1 VCAPQLSQENE
12 VETVAELPEV
22 AERWIDYVRAQ
33 NRSGA
38 RVLLYIVLVLYPA
51 FGILD
56 YIISRIT
63 PDFPKQTL
71 YTLWASRIV
80 VTACTLGM
88 FPIVRSRFFDR
99 HPSTVTSAYILLCA
113 CGIDVMIVLMGGME
127 SGYYAGLSLAMVAI
141 GLLFLWPTRVVLF
154 THSSIVVSFVL
165 PNLFLNPISKPI
177 DAVSNFFFLLA
188 TGIIASTGQVFAWR
202 NQRKELANT
211 ILLERTKANLEEA
224 HTKLKQLDEFKSTF
238 FANITHELKTP
249 LAMIL
254 SPLELMIDGELGKV
268 TDSQKATLQT
278 MLRSGMKLLKLIN
291 DLLDLTKLEESRI
304 RLRASEQDLTEYL
317 RGLAEQVKPLTL
329 RKGIELTFIAPETP
343 FRLYCDLERLE
354 RVFINLLSNAA
365 KFTPQQGHI
374 RVTLRGVADGVEVE
388 VKDDG
393 PGFPQDKAEQ
403 VFERFFQV
411 DQSGTRRYGG
421 TGIGLALAKELV
433 ELHGGRIWAQS
444 EEGAGA
450 TFTVFL
456 RSGKA
461 HLKPDQIVAAEET
474 FQRRES
480 TGRDSGLMDTSVEM
494 STRKDYRLLDI
505 AEASER
511 RVVERDWDEN
521 DRQWTVLIVE
531 DNPDVIRVIHL
542 SLRREFK
549 VMAAPDG
556 LKGFELALKE
566 QPNLIITD
574 LMMPGIDGLELT
586 KRLRAEPL
594 TKYTPIIMLT
604 ARGGTE
610 DRIAGIEQGVNAYL
624 SKPFSAKELLST
636 ARSLLNV
643 QESQADLL
651 MTQRMDSLETIA
663 GGLAHEINNPL
674 NYIKN
679 SVARI
684 KLDFADTLLMVN
696 DAKQEP
702 LKDAQAVKI
711 DKIAVRFQKMIDT
724 AESGVKRIAGTVE
737 LMGRYSREGYSRDLR
752 EHDVFQA
759 ARDVVQIVLPAT
771 GREVRVIETM
781 PEDGLVH
788 CVPEELNQVLSNL
801 LQNAFEA
808 VAEGTGEVHLFGST
822 TDEHVELH
830 VKDNGAGMPD
840 AVKQKIFNPFFSTK
854 GPGKGM
860 GMGLTMTRRV
870 VQSLGGTIA
879 VHSELGKGTEFV
891 VRIPRNRAALVA

>member
-1 VCAPQLSQENE
+1 MAIPQDSIGRDPSIRQKWADWL
-12 VETVAELPEV
+12 VG
-22 AERWIDYVRAQ
+22 R
-33 NRSGA
+33 NRSGTRTVLWLIVVFYPLFGVLDYLIMPRESLPVLWSSRVVITVITLLMF
-38 RVLLYIVLVLYPA
+38 RVL
-51 FGILD
+51 
-56 YIISRIT
+56 
-63 PDFPKQTL
+63 
-71 YTLWASRIV
+71 
-80 VTACTLGM
+80 
-88 FPIVRSRFFDR
+88 RSEVFKR
-99 HPSTVTSAYILLCA
+99 HSSAITSAYMTVVGFGIAIMIVVDHGFRSEYHAGLNLVMITGSLLFIWPWKVSLVANSAILLSY
-113 CGIDVMIVLMGGME
+113 IIPN
-127 SGYYAGLSLAMVAI
+127 AI
-141 GLLFLWPTRVVLF
+141 G
-154 THSSIVVSFVL
+154 SSSA
-165 PNLFLNPISKPI
+165 
-177 DAVSNFFFLLA
+177 DAVLGVTHLFFMVTTA
-188 TGIIASTGQVFAWR
+188 VVVIAGHFFTYSSQHQQVVD
-202 NQRKELANT
+202 Q
-211 ILLERTKANLEEA
+211 ILLDRAKANLETA
-224 HTKLKQLDEFKSTF
+224 HAQLKELDAFKSTF

-304 RLRASEQDLTEYL
+304 RLHASEANLTQYL
-317 RGLAEQVKPLTL
+317 HGLADQVQPLTQ
-329 RKGIELTFIAPETP
+329 RKGIDLTFVAPETP
-343 FRLYCDLERLE
+343 VFVHCDLERLE

-365 KFTPQQGHI
+365 KFTPQEGHI
-374 RVTLRGVADGVEVE
+374 ALTLREVPGGVEVE

-393 PGFPQDKAEQ
+393 PGFPSDKAVQ

-433 ELHGGRIWAQS
+433 ELHGGRIWAKS
-444 EEGAGA
+444 EVGQGA

-456 RSGKA
+456 RTGLK
-461 HLKPDQIVAAEET
+461 HLRPDQLVKSDQLPSYQENA
-474 FQRRES
+474 RRE
-480 TGRDSGLMDTSVEM
+480 SGLMDTSVEM

-511 RVVERDWDEN
+511 RVVERDFDEN
-521 DRQWTVLIVE
+521 ERQWTVLIVE

-556 LKGFELALKE
+556 LRGFELAQKE

-610 DRIAGIEQGVNAYL
+610 DRIAGIEQGVSAYL

-651 MTQRMDSLETIA
+651 MNQRMDSLESIA

-674 NYIKN
+674 NYVKN

-684 KLDFADTLLMVN
+684 KLDFAETLTLVEA
-696 DAKQEP
+696 AKTEP
-702 LKDAQAVKI
+702 LAEAQALKI
-711 DKIAVRFQKMIDT
+711 DKIAARFQKMIDT

-759 ARDVVQIVLPAT
+759 LRDVVLVVLPAT
-771 GREVRVIETM
+771 GRDVKVTDALPPTGAI
-781 PEDGLVH
+781 L
-788 CVPEELNQVLSNL
+788 CVPEEFNQVLTNL
-801 LQNAFEA
+801 LQNAIEA
-808 VAEGTGEVHLFGST
+808 VADGTGEVQLLGA
-822 TDEHVELH
+822 VEAGFLELR
-830 VKDNGAGMPD
+830 VKDNGSGIPES
-840 AVKQKIFNPFFSTK
+840 VRSKIFNPFFTTK

-870 VQSLGGTIA
+870 ILSLGGTIA
-879 VHSELGKGTEFV
+879 VQSETGKGTEFI
-891 VRIPRNRAALVA
+891 VRIPRHATGLVG

>member
-1 VCAPQLSQENE
+1 MERQV
-12 VETVAELPEV
+12 ELPEIG
-22 AERWIDYVRAQ
+22 ERWVEYVRAQ

-38 RVLLYIVLVLYPA
+38 RVLLYIVLGLYPA

-56 YIISRIT
+56 YIIARIT
-63 PDFPKQTL
+63 PDFPDARL
-71 YTLWASRIV
+71 YTLWASRAI
-80 VTACTLGM
+80 VTACTLAM
-88 FPIVRSRFFDR
+88 FPVVRSRFFDR
-99 HPSTVTSAYILLCA
+99 HPSAVTSAYILLCA
-113 CGIDVMIVLMGGME
+113 AGIDVMIVLMGGLE

-141 GLLFLWPTRVVLF
+141 GLLFLWPTRIVLF
-154 THSSIVVSFVL
+154 THGAIVLSFVL
-165 PNLFLNPISKPI
+165 PNLLLNTIRKPM
-177 DAVSNFFFLLA
+177 DAVSNFFFLFA
-188 TGIIASTGQVFAWR
+188 TGVIASAGQVFAWR

-224 HTKLKQLDEFKSTF
+224 HTKLKQLDAFKSTF

-304 RLRASEQDLTEYL
+304 RLRASEQNLTEYL
-317 RGLAEQVKPLTL
+317 HGLVDQVQPLTQ
-329 RKGIELTFIAPETP
+329 RKGISLAFTAPDAP
-343 FRLYCDLERLE
+343 VLLYCDLERLE

-365 KFTPQQGHI
+365 KFTPQEGHI
-374 RVTLRGVADGVEVE
+374 AVALKLVDGGATVEVS
-388 VKDDG
+388 DDG
-393 PGFPQDKAEQ
+393 PGFPSDKAEQ

-433 ELHGGRIWAQS
+433 ELHGGRIWATS
-444 EEGAGA
+444 EIGEGA

-456 RSGKA
+456 RSGQG
-461 HLKPDQIVAAEET
+461 HLKADQLARQEET
-474 FQRRES
+474 TTRVDSKQ
-480 TGRDSGLMDTSVEM
+480 RDSGLMDTSVEM

-511 RVVERDWDEN
+511 RVVERDFDEN

-556 LKGFELALKE
+556 LKGFELAVKE

-604 ARGGTE
+604 ARGGTD
-610 DRIAGIEQGVNAYL
+610 DRIAGIEQGVSAYL

-651 MTQRMDSLETIA
+651 MNQRMDSLETIA

-684 KLDFADTLLMVN
+684 KLDFAETLTLVQ
-696 DAKQEP
+696 DAKVAP
-702 LKDAQAVKI
+702 LQDAQAVKI
-711 DKIAVRFQKMIDT
+711 DKLAARFQKMIDT

-752 EHDVFQA
+752 EHDVFRA
-759 ARDVVQIVLPAT
+759 AHDVVQVVLPAT
-771 GREVRVIETM
+771 GRDVKVIENM
-781 PEDGLVH
+781 PESGLIH
-788 CVPEELNQVLSNL
+788 CVPEEFNQVLSNL
-801 LQNAFEA
+801 LQNAIEA
-808 VAEGTGEVHLFGST
+808 VQEGTGEVQLFGSVT
-822 TDEHVELH
+822 ADFVELH
-830 VKDNGAGMPD
+830 VKDNGPGMPD
-840 AVKQKIFNPFFSTK
+840 AVKNKIFNPFFSTK

-879 VHSELGKGTEFV
+879 VQSEVGKGTEFT
-891 VRIPRNRAALVA
+891 VRIPRNVSPFAG

>member
-1 VCAPQLSQENE
+1 MVVRGPAASGIHPVVSE
-12 VETVAELPEV
+12 ELIES
-22 AERWIDYVRAQ
+22 RWQAWLVHR
-33 NRSGA
+33 NRQGA
-38 RVLLYIVLVLYPA
+38 RIAFWLTITIYPA
-51 FGILD
+51 FGVLD
-56 YIISRIT
+56 W
-63 PDFPKQTL
+63 L
-71 YTLWASRIV
+71 
-80 VTACTLGM
+80 TAPPQWL
-88 FPIVRSRFFDR
+88 
-99 HPSTVTSAYILLCA
+99 H
-113 CGIDVMIVLMGGME
+113 
-127 SGYYAGLSLAMVAI
+127 
-141 GLLFLWPTRVVLF
+141 FLWTTRL
-154 THSSIVVSFVL
+154 VVSGWSV
-165 PNLFLNPISKPI
+165 
-177 DAVSNFFFLLA
+177 FLLA
-188 TGIIASTGQVFAWR
+188 TLNRPFFARHWRLLTSTHALMLGFGIAAMVYVMGGFSTPYYAGFNLSMMGVGLLFVWRPQQAAWTYCAIVASYVIPNAFNAHARDWINGAPNLFFVLSTATVVTTAHYYTYSGQRAQLIDQLV
-202 NQRKELANT
+202 
-211 ILLERTKANLEEA
+211 LESTKANLEEA
-224 HTKLKQLDEFKSTF
+224 HAKLKQLDEFKSTF

-304 RLRASEQDLTEYL
+304 RLRASEQNLTEYL
-317 RGLAEQVKPLTL
+317 RGLADQVKPLTQ
-329 RKGIELTFIAPETP
+329 RKGIELTFVAPETP
-343 FRLYCDLERLE
+343 FILYCDLERLE

-365 KFTPQQGHI
+365 KFTPQEGHI
-374 RVTLRGVADGVEVE
+374 FVTMRSVADGVEVE

-393 PGFPQDKAEQ
+393 PGFPADKAKQ

-433 ELHGGRIWAQS
+433 ELHGGRIWAES
-444 EEGAGA
+444 EVGQGA

-456 RSGKA
+456 RNGAA
-461 HLKPDQIVAAEET
+461 HLKPDQLVNPVEV
-474 FQRRES
+474 RRIDPNR
-480 TGRDSGLMDTSVEM
+480 RDSGLMDTSVEM
-494 STRKDYRLLDI
+494 STRNDYRLLDI

-511 RVVERDWDEN
+511 RVVERDFDEN

-556 LKGFELALKE
+556 LKGFELAVKE

-651 MTQRMDSLETIA
+651 MNQRMDSLETIA

-684 KLDFADTLLMVN
+684 KLDFSETLVLMN
-696 DAKQEP
+696 DAKTEP
-702 LKDAQAVKI
+702 LQDAQAQKI
-711 DKIAVRFQKMIDT
+711 DKIAARFQKMIDT

-759 ARDVVQIVLPAT
+759 ARDVVSIVLPAT
-771 GREVRVIETM
+771 GRDVKVLETL
-781 PEDGLVH
+781 PASGTIR
-788 CVPEELNQVLSNL
+788 CVPEEFNQVLSNL
-801 LQNAFEA
+801 LQNAIEA
-808 VAEGTGEVHLFGST
+808 VAEGTGEVQLFGNV
-822 TDEHVELH
+822 TDDLVEFH
-830 VKDNGAGMPD
+830 VKDNGPGMPD
-840 AVKQKIFNPFFSTK
+840 AVKQKIFNPFFTTK

-870 VQSLGGTIA
+870 IQSLGGTIA
-879 VHSELGKGTEFV
+879 VQSEVGKGTEFIV
-891 VRIPRNRAALVA
+891 KMPRHAVQVAA

>member
-1 VCAPQLSQENE
+1 MARDEAATSGDHP
-12 VETVAELPEV
+12 TVSDAEIES
-22 AERWIDYVRAQ
+22 RWQAWLVHR
-33 NRSGA
+33 NRQGA
-38 RVLLYIVLVLYPA
+38 RIAFWLTITIYPA
-51 FGILD
+51 FGLLD
-56 YIISRIT
+56 WLMAPQAWLHFLWTTRAVVAGWSLLLLATLNRPFFARHWRGLTSTHALMLGIGISAMT
-63 PDFPKQTL
+63 
-71 YTLWASRIV
+71 YV
-80 VTACTLGM
+80 
-88 FPIVRSRFFDR
+88 
-99 HPSTVTSAYILLCA
+99 
-113 CGIDVMIVLMGGME
+113 MGGL
-127 SGYYAGLSLAMVAI
+127 STPYYAGLNLSMMGV
-141 GLLFLWPTRVVLF
+141 GLLFVWRPQQAAVTY
-154 THSSIVVSFVL
+154 SAIVASYVIPNAIHAGPQDWTNGA
-165 PNLFLNPISKPI
+165 PNLFFVLST
-177 DAVSNFFFLLA
+177 ATVVTTAHYYSYSGQRAQLA
-188 TGIIASTGQVFAWR
+188 DQ
-202 NQRKELANT
+202 
-211 ILLERTKANLEEA
+211 ILLESTKANLERA
-224 HTKLKQLDEFKSTF
+224 HAQLKELDAFKSTF

-304 RLRASEQDLTEYL
+304 RLRASQQDLTEYL
-317 RGLAEQVKPLTL
+317 RGLADQVQPLTQ
-329 RKGIELTFIAPETP
+329 RKGIVLTFAAPDAP
-343 FRLYCDLERLE
+343 FLIFCDLERLE

-365 KFTPQQGHI
+365 KFTPQEGHI
-374 RVTLRGVADGVEVE
+374 TVTLREAVGGVEVE
-388 VKDDG
+388 VRDDG
-393 PGFPQDKAEQ
+393 PGFPADKATQ

-444 EEGAGA
+444 TPGEGAV
-450 TFTVFL
+450 FTVFL
-456 RSGKA
+456 RSGMA
-461 HLKPDQIVAAEET
+461 HLKADQLVDSAEAMPL
-474 FQRRES
+474 RPA
-480 TGRDSGLMDTSVEM
+480 GRDSGLMDTSVEM
-494 STRKDYRLLDI
+494 STRNDYRLLDI

-511 RVVERDWDEN
+511 RVVERDFDEN
-521 DRQWTVLIVE
+521 ERQWTVLIVE

-549 VMAAPDG
+549 VMAASDG
-556 LKGFELALKE
+556 LKGFELAQKE

-586 KRLRAEPL
+586 KRLRAAPL

-610 DRIAGIEQGVNAYL
+610 DRIAGIEQGVSAYL
-624 SKPFSAKELLST
+624 AKPFSAKELLST

-651 MTQRMDSLETIA
+651 MNQRMDSLETIA

-684 KLDFADTLLMVN
+684 KLDFAETLTLVQ
-696 DAKQEP
+696 DAKVAP
-702 LKDAQAVKI
+702 LQDAQAVKI
-711 DKIAVRFQKMIDT
+711 DKLAARFQKMIDT

-759 ARDVVQIVLPAT
+759 ARDVVSVVLPAT
-771 GREVRVIETM
+771 GRDVKVLETL
-781 PEDGLVH
+781 PESGIIR
-788 CVPEELNQVLSNL
+788 CVPEEFNQVLSNL
-801 LQNAFEA
+801 LQNAIEA
-808 VAEGTGEVHLFGST
+808 VAEGTGEVQLFGSVT
-822 TDEHVELH
+822 PTAVELH
-830 VKDNGAGMPD
+830 VKDNGPGMPD
-840 AVKQKIFNPFFSTK
+840 AVKSKIFNPFFSTK

-870 VQSLGGTIA
+870 VQSLGGTIT
-879 VHSELGKGTEFV
+879 VQSEFGRGTEFT
-891 VRIPRNRAALVA
+891 VRIPRQGSALGS

>member
-1 VCAPQLSQENE
+1 MVFGGAAASSTHP
-12 VETVAELPEV
+12 TVSEAEIES
-22 AERWIDYVRAQ
+22 RWQAWLI
-33 NRSGA
+33 NRNRQGA
-38 RVLLYIVLVLYPA
+38 RIAFWLTITIYPA
-51 FGILD
+51 FGLLD
-56 YIISRIT
+56 
-63 PDFPKQTL
+63 
-71 YTLWASRIV
+71 W
-80 VTACTLGM
+80 
-88 FPIVRSRFFDR
+88 
-99 HPSTVTSAYILLCA
+99 
-113 CGIDVMIVLMGGME
+113 LM
-127 SGYYAGLSLAMVAI
+127 APRTWLH
-141 GLLFLWPTRVVLF
+141 FLWTTRAVVGVW
-154 THSSIVVSFVL
+154 S
-165 PNLFLNPISKPI
+165 
-177 DAVSNFFFLLA
+177 FFLLA
-188 TGIIASTGQVFAWR
+188 TLNRGFFARHWRGLTSTHALMLGFGISAMTYVMGGLSTPYYAGLNLSIMGVGMLFVWRPQQAAWTYLAIVLSYVVPNAVNAGTEDWANGAPNLFFVLSTATVVTTAHHYSYSGQRAQLIDQMV
-202 NQRKELANT
+202 
-211 ILLERTKANLEEA
+211 LEATKANLEEA
-224 HTKLKQLDEFKSTF
+224 HAKLKQLDEFKSTF

-317 RGLAEQVKPLTL
+317 RGLADQVKPLTQ
-329 RKGIELTFIAPETP
+329 RKGIELTFVAPETP
-343 FRLYCDLERLE
+343 FLIYCDLERLE

-365 KFTPQQGHI
+365 KFTPQEGHI
-374 RVTLRGVADGVEVE
+374 SVTMRAVPDGVEVD
-388 VKDDG
+388 VTDDG
-393 PGFPQDKAEQ
+393 PGFPSDKAMQ

-433 ELHGGRIWAQS
+433 ELHGGRIWAES
-444 EEGAGA
+444 EVDKGA

-456 RSGKA
+456 RSGSA
-461 HLKPDQIVAAEET
+461 HLKADQLVKPE
-474 FQRRES
+474 QQMLRRDRKD
-480 TGRDSGLMDTSVEM
+480 RDSGLMDTSVEI
-494 STRKDYRLLDI
+494 STRNDYRLLDI

-511 RVVERDWDEN
+511 RVVERDFDEN

-556 LKGFELALKE
+556 LKGFELAVKE

-586 KRLRAEPL
+586 KRLRNDPV

-643 QESQADLL
+643 QESQADML

-684 KLDFADTLLMVN
+684 KLDFAETLTMVN
-696 DAKQEP
+696 AAKTEP
-702 LKDAQAVKI
+702 LPDVQAQKI
-711 DKIAVRFQKMIDT
+711 DKIAARFQKMIDT

-759 ARDVVQIVLPAT
+759 ARDVVSIVLPAT
-771 GREVRVIETM
+771 GRDVKVTETM
-781 PEDGLVH
+781 PPSGTIR
-788 CVPEELNQVLSNL
+788 CVPEEFNQVLSNL
-801 LQNAFEA
+801 LQNAIEA
-808 VAEGTGEVHLFGST
+808 VPEGTGEVQLFGT
-822 TDEHVELH
+822 VTDDLVELH
-830 VKDNGAGMPD
+830 VKDNGPGMPD
-840 AVKQKIFNPFFSTK
+840 AVKQKIFNPFFTTK

-870 VQSLGGTIA
+870 IQSLGGTIA
-879 VHSELGKGTEFV
+879 VYSELGKGTEFV
-891 VRIPRNRAALVA
+891 VKMPRNAAQAGT

>member
-1 VCAPQLSQENE
+1 MQGPV
-12 VETVAELPEV
+12 ELPEIG
-22 AERWIDYVRAQ
+22 ERWVEYVRAQ

-38 RVLLYIVLVLYPA
+38 KVLLYIVLGLYPA

-63 PDFPKQTL
+63 PNFPESRL
-71 YTLWASRIV
+71 YMLWASRGIV
-80 VTACTLGM
+80 TTCTVAM
-88 FPIVRSRFFDR
+88 FPLVRSRLFDR
-99 HPSTVTSAYILLCA
+99 HPSSITSAYILLCA
-113 CGIDVMIVLMGGME
+113 AGIDVMIVLMGGLE
-127 SGYYAGLSLAMVAI
+127 SAYYAGLSLAIVAV
-141 GLLFLWPTRVVLF
+141 GLLFLWPIRIVLF
-154 THSSIVVSFVL
+154 THSAIVVSFVV
-165 PNLFLNPISKPI
+165 PNLILNPIGKPI
-177 DAVSNFFFLLA
+177 DAVSNFFFLTA
-188 TGIIASTGQVFAWR
+188 TGVIASAGQFFAWR

-224 HTKLKQLDEFKSTF
+224 HAKLKQLDEFKSTF

-317 RGLAEQVKPLTL
+317 RGLADQVKPLTH
-329 RKGIELTFIAPETP
+329 RKGIELTFVAPETP
-343 FRLYCDLERLE
+343 FLIYCDLERLE

-365 KFTPQQGHI
+365 KFTPQEGHI
-374 RVTLRGVADGVEVE
+374 SVTMRAVPDGVEVD

-393 PGFPQDKAEQ
+393 PGFPSDKAMQ

-433 ELHGGRIWAQS
+433 ELHGGRIWAES
-444 EEGAGA
+444 EVDKGA

-456 RSGKA
+456 RSGSA
-461 HLKPDQIVAAEET
+461 HLKADQLVKPE
-474 FQRRES
+474 QQMLRRDRKD
-480 TGRDSGLMDTSVEM
+480 RDSGLMDTSVEI
-494 STRKDYRLLDI
+494 STRNDYRLLDI

-511 RVVERDWDEN
+511 RVVERDFDEN

-556 LKGFELALKE
+556 LKGFELAVKE

-586 KRLRAEPL
+586 KRLRNDPV

-643 QESQADLL
+643 QESQADML

-684 KLDFADTLLMVN
+684 KLDFAETLTMVN
-696 DAKQEP
+696 AAKTEP
-702 LKDAQAVKI
+702 LPDVQAQKI
-711 DKIAVRFQKMIDT
+711 DKIAARFQKMIDT

-759 ARDVVQIVLPAT
+759 ARDVVSIVLPAT
-771 GREVRVIETM
+771 GRDVKVTETM
-781 PEDGLVH
+781 PPSGTIR
-788 CVPEELNQVLSNL
+788 CVPEEFNQVLSNL
-801 LQNAFEA
+801 LQNAIEA
-808 VAEGTGEVHLFGST
+808 VPEGTGEVQLFGT
-822 TDEHVELH
+822 VTDDVVELH
-830 VKDNGAGMPD
+830 VKDNGPGMPD
-840 AVKQKIFNPFFSTK
+840 AVKQKIFNPFFTTK

-870 VQSLGGTIA
+870 IQSLGGTIA

-891 VRIPRNRAALVA
+891 VKMPRNAAQAGT